1 MITFFSSV
9 WPQLGKY
16 TLNTIYFQD
25 CCMRQSQKLTYKTQ
39 NFIIIIISLAAFAE
53 GNVTVWMPFVPSKA
67 TLAVPHLCVMT
78 QLLARYA
85 IIYFRF
91 FPGTEVWWIYNSPIL
106 PTPLSPFLRGRHYV
120 WYFPLFCYLS
130 DLSNTTNTVRRGFSH
145 FFKCSSRPS
154 PDSKWGF

>member
-1 MITFFSSV
+1 
-9 WPQLGKY
+9 
-16 TLNTIYFQD
+16 
-25 CCMRQSQKLTYKTQ
+25 MRQSQKLTYKTQ

-91 FPGTEVWWIYNSPIL
+91 FPGTEV
-106 PTPLSPFLRGRHYV
+106 
-120 WYFPLFCYLS
+120 
-130 DLSNTTNTVRRGFSH
+130 
-145 FFKCSSRPS
+145 
-154 PDSKWGF
+154 